1 MREFR
6 RPRLWL
12 GVWIFG
18 IVLCVALSLLPPI
31 ELGAPR
37 DSDKLGHLLAYFTL
51 SDWAVMIFRS
61 RRGQFLAA
69 LGLFALGLS
78 LELAQAQLT
87 TTRLGDP
94 RDALAN
100 TLGILTGLAFGL
112 TPAATFLQRL
122 DRRLSPGG
130 AKTPHCD
137 RRP

>member
-1 MREFR
+1 MRDFR

-18 IVLCVALSLLPPI
+18 IALCIVLSLLPPI

-51 SDWAVMIFRS
+51 SAWAVMIFRS
-61 RRGQFLAA
+61 RRSQSLAA
-69 LGLFALGLS
+69 LALFALGLT

-100 TLGILTGLAFGL
+100 TLGILAGLVVAF
-112 TPAATFLQRL
+112 TPAATFLQRV
-122 DRRLSPGG
+122 DIRLF
-130 AKTPHCD
+130 
-137 RRP
+137 R

>member
-12 GVWIFG
+12 AVWIFG
-18 IVLCVALSLLPPI
+18 IGLCIVLSLLPPI

-51 SDWAVMIFRS
+51 SAWAVMIFRS
-61 RRGQFLAA
+61 RRSQSLAA
-69 LGLFALGLS
+69 LGLFMLGLS
-78 LELAQAQLT
+78 MELAQAQLT

-100 TLGILTGLAFGL
+100 TLGILAGLVLAF
-112 TPAATFLQRL
+112 TPAATFLQVFE
-122 DRRLSPGG
+122 RRFF
-130 AKTPHCD
+130 
-137 RRP
+137 R

>member
-1 MREFR
+1 MRDFR

-12 GVWIFG
+12 GLWIFG
-18 IVLCVALSLLPPI
+18 LALCIALSLLPPI

-51 SDWAVMIFRS
+51 SAWAVMILRS

-69 LGLFALGLS
+69 LGLFVLGLS
-78 LELAQAQLT
+78 MEFAQAQLT

-100 TLGILTGLAFGL
+100 TLGILAGMSLSL
-112 TPAATFLQRL
+112 TPATTFLQRL
-122 DRRLSPGG
+122 DRRFS
-130 AKTPHCD
+130 
-137 RRP
+137 R

>member
-18 IVLCVALSLLPPI
+18 IALCIVLSLLPPI

-51 SDWAVMIFRS
+51 SAWAVMIFRS
-61 RRGQFLAA
+61 RRSQFLAA
-69 LGLFALGLS
+69 LGLFVLGLS
-78 LELAQAQLT
+78 MEFAQAQLT

-100 TLGILTGLAFGL
+100 TLGILAGLVVAF
-112 TPAATFLQRL
+112 TPASTFLQRV
-122 DRRLSPGG
+122 DIRLF
-130 AKTPHCD
+130 
-137 RRP
+137 R

>member
-1 MREFR
+1 MHDFR

-12 GVWIFG
+12 GVWMFG
-18 IVLCVALSLLPPI
+18 IALCIALSLLPPI

-51 SDWAVMIFRS
+51 SAWAVSIFH
-61 RRGQFLAA
+61 RRRAQFLAA

-78 LELAQAQLT
+78 LEFAQAQLT

-100 TLGILTGLAFGL
+100 TLGILAGLALSL
-112 TPAATFLQRL
+112 TPAASFLQRF
-122 DRRLSPGG
+122 DRRFF
-130 AKTPHCD
+130 
-137 RRP
+137 R